1 MKVFSSVPRI
11 ISGLGC
17 TDALGDEVKRMGC
30 EKALIVCDQDLKF
43 LGLVNPIT
51 DSLNRAGVGHAVFS
65 DVHADPSL
73 LLLDKSQKVTDDF
86 AADLVIGLGGGSA
99 LDAAKLISVT
109 LTNQGPVNAFYGIN
123 NIPKPG
129 LPMILIPTTAGTGS
143 EVTNISVMEDPKVGL
158 KKAMISDHLYARVA
172 LLDPILTLG
181 LPPHLTATTGMD
193 ALVHAIESYVGVRA
207 SVFSDTLNLRAI
219 TMIAQNIRPAY
230 AYGRNTQA
238 REAMLNASCLA
249 GMAFCN
255 TQNGL
260 DHAMAL
266 AIGSKYHLPHG
277 LATAFILPMVMEF
290 NCIANPQ
297 KFSAIAAAFGENIE
311 KLPDHEAALL
321 SVKAVKS
328 LLGDLNISCKL
339 SDYGANE
346 KHFEDIAKA
355 AMSAGQLISNNPRQ
369 VTVQDVVNILKANLY
384 NT

>member
-17 TDALGDEVKRMGC
+17 IDALGDEVKRMGC
-30 EKALIVCDQDLKF
+30 EKALIVCDQGLNL
-43 LGLVNPIT
+43 LGLVNPVT
-51 DSLNRAGVGHAVFS
+51 DSLDKAGIRHAVFS
-65 DVHADPSL
+65 GVQSDPSL
-73 LLLDKSQKVTDDF
+73 LLLDQAREVTDDF

-99 LDAAKLISVT
+99 LDAAKLISIM
-109 LTNQGPVNAFYGIN
+109 LTNEGPADAYYGID

-129 LPMILIPTTAGTGS
+129 LAMILIPTTAGTGS
-143 EVTNISVMEDPKVGL
+143 EVTNISVMEDPKAGL

-172 LLDPILTLG
+172 LLDPILTMG

-219 TMIAQNIRPAY
+219 TLIARNLRQAY

-266 AIGSKYHLPHG
+266 SIGSKYHLPHG

-290 NCIANPQ
+290 NCIANPR
-297 KFSAIAAAFGENIE
+297 KFGAIAAAFGEDTRN
-311 KLPDHEAALL
+311 LPDHEGALL
-321 SVKAVKS
+321 SVKAVRS
-328 LLGDLNISCKL
+328 LLSDLNISCKL
-339 SDYGANE
+339 SDYGAKE

-369 VTVQDVVNILKANLY
+369 VTEQDVVDILKANL
-384 NT
+384 

>member
-17 TDALGDEVKRMGC
+17 SDALGDEVRRMGC
-30 EKALIVCDQDLKF
+30 EKALIVCDQEIKI
-43 LGLVNPIT
+43 LGLVVPII
-51 DSLNRAGVGHAVFS
+51 DSLHKAGVVQAIFS
-65 DVHADPSL
+65 GVQADPSL
-73 LLLDKSQKVTDDF
+73 LLLEKAREVTDDF

-99 LDAAKLISVT
+99 LDAAKLIAVT
-109 LTNQGPVNAFYGIN
+109 LTNEGPANAFYGIN

-158 KKAMISDHLYARVA
+158 KKAMISDHLYSKVA

-219 TMIAQNIRPAY
+219 KLIAQNLRQAF
-230 AYGRNTQA
+230 ANGRNTQA

-266 AIGSKYHLPHG
+266 AIGSRYHLPHG
-277 LATAFILPMVMEF
+277 LATAFILPWTMEF

-297 KFSAIAAAFGENIE
+297 KFEAIARAFGENTE
-311 KLPDHEAALL
+311 RLPPHAAARMSVVAIKNLL
-321 SVKAVKS
+321 I
-328 LLGDLNISCKL
+328 DLNISFKL
-339 SDYGANE
+339 ADYGAKE
-346 KHFEDIAKA
+346 EHFEEIAKA
-355 AMSAGQLISNNPRQ
+355 ALGAGQLISNNPRQ
-369 VTVQDVVNILKANLY
+369 VTEQDVVKILKSNF
-384 NT
+384 

>member
-1 MKVFSSVPRI
+1 MKVFKSVPRI

-17 TDALGDEVKRMGC
+17 IDALGDEARKMGC
-30 EKALIVCDQDLKF
+30 ERALIVCDKNLKN
-43 LGLVNPIT
+43 LGLVKPVT
-51 DSLNRAGVGHAVFS
+51 DALTKAGVGHATFS
-65 DVHADPSL
+65 GVQADPSL
-73 LLLDKSQKVTDDF
+73 LLLEDARKITHDF
-86 AADLVIGLGGGSA
+86 PPDGVIGLGGGSA

-109 LTNQGPVNAFYGIN
+109 LTNEGPAEAFYGTD
-123 NIPKPG
+123 NIPKAG

-143 EVTNISVMEDPKVGL
+143 EVTNISVMEDPRVGL

-181 LPPHLTATTGMD
+181 LPPNLTAITGMD

-219 TMIAQNIRPAY
+219 TMIAQNLRQAY
-230 AYGRNTQA
+230 AHGRNTRA

-249 GMAFCN
+249 GLDFCN

-266 AIGSKYHLPHG
+266 SIGSQYHLPHG

-290 NCIANPQ
+290 NCIADPK
-297 KFSAIAAAFGENIE
+297 KFSRIAAAFGENIQN
-311 KLPDHEAALL
+311 LPDYEAAQL

-328 LLGDLNISCKL
+328 LLKDLNISCKL
-339 SDYGANE
+339 NDYGVSA
-346 KHFEDIAKA
+346 KHFEDIAEA

-369 VTVQDVVNILKANLY
+369 VTSRDVVNILKANL
-384 NT
+384 